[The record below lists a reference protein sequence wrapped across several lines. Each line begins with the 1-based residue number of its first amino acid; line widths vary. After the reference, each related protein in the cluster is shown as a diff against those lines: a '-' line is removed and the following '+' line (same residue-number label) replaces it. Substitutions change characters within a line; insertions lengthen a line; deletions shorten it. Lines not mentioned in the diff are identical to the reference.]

1 MRHLGI
7 RKARLLQGL
16 LQGKRASFLVQDGKC
31 DIADDVEDLMYRTTE
46 YMIPMLENNFGYYF
60 PYVEEFYNKIKE
72 LEEKNNG

>member
-1 MRHLGI
+1 MEINIDLTDTQVTLDSNDI
-7 RKARLLQGL
+7 TDAWNI
-16 LQGKRASFLVQDGKC
+16 
-31 DIADDVEDLMYRTTE
+31 IADDVEDLMYRTTE

>member
-1 MRHLGI
+1 MEINIDLTDAQVTLNSNDI
-7 RKARLLQGL
+7 TDAWNI
-16 LQGKRASFLVQDGKC
+16 
-31 DIADDVEDLMYRTTE
+31 IADDVEDLMYRTTE

>member
-1 MRHLGI
+1 MEINIDLTDAQVTLDSNDMTDAWNI
-7 RKARLLQGL
+7 
-16 LQGKRASFLVQDGKC
+16 
-31 DIADDVEDLMYRTTE
+31 IADDVEDLMYRTTP

>member
-1 MRHLGI
+1 MEINIDLTDAQVTLGSNDI
-7 RKARLLQGL
+7 TDAWNI
-16 LQGKRASFLVQDGKC
+16 
-31 DIADDVEDLMYRTTE
+31 IADDVEDLMYRTTE